1 MQFRFGSFPW
11 FESLILNSWFKSQ
24 KQKYLNHNS
33 WFKSHFPPG
42 TGTSRR
48 VGARGCTIWRDFHT
62 SPCLW
67 STHKSLVWIW
77 ASMAS
82 CARSFPPAGPCTA
95 RRERCYPM
103 SKVSPASQWR
113 LNLRLWHVSQL
124 QQAKMRCLH
133 CVWAAWGSE
142 RTRSLSCAAG
152 PTWHIWP
159 ETRAWARPVACFWS
173 LLPPPHLPMRR
184 HPVRPAA
191 RTIRRRRSWSR
202 VLLNQK
208 IRFRSKKAIW
218 IVIYRHMI

>member
-1 MQFRFGSFPW
+1 MQFRFESFPW
-11 FESLILNSWFKSQ
+11 FESLNLNSWFKSQ

-82 CARSFPPAGPCTA
+82 FARSFPPARPCTA

-124 QQAKMRCLH
+124 QEAKMRSPSRLLNISPTAKKIENH
-133 CVWAAWGSE
+133 EKNRSSE
-142 RTRSLSCAAG
+142 TERAPEVASFFKKDTVKINVELPNGRS
-152 PTWHIWP
+152 
-159 ETRAWARPVACFWS
+159 
-173 LLPPPHLPMRR
+173 
-184 HPVRPAA
+184 PVRAHAMPCHAMPWHVHA
-191 RTIRRRRSWSR
+191 
-202 VLLNQK
+202 
-208 IRFRSKKAIW
+208 
-218 IVIYRHMI
+218 